1 MIIFHIEAWRVR
13 RTCVGLSTVESWNC
27 GLQWLRVV
35 TTPGARWRRSPARVV
50 QSNKRRK
57 ATTVESIGH
66 CSGSS
71 EERDRHS
78 RWFIAGIIPLP
89 AIRLHTATR
98 TILIPPPPPLPPLS
112 TFHSS
117 IFLIHRLLPDQLIN
131 RCWNAAE
138 IELSEC
144 YVSFDFTIVDR
155 SPSWNCQ
162 RNWNWIRRELRGNC
176 AGKKG
181 EIFRRQRNQIIEKLG
196 RIEGSWNCV
205 ISKDN
210 ASFEMSEPGIVELSM
225 LRN

>member
-98 TILIPPPPPLPPLS
+98 TILIPPPSPPSPLNLSFLDFFNPPPPTGSINQSLLERS
-112 TFHSS
+112 RDWALGMLRIVRFHDRGS
-117 IFLIHRLLPDQLIN
+117 IP
-131 RCWNAAE
+131 
-138 IELSEC
+138 
-144 YVSFDFTIVDR
+144 V
-155 SPSWNCQ
+155 
-162 RNWNWIRRELRGNC
+162 
-176 AGKKG
+176 
-181 EIFRRQRNQIIEKLG
+181 
-196 RIEGSWNCV
+196 
-205 ISKDN
+205 
-210 ASFEMSEPGIVELSM
+210 VELST
-225 LRN
+225 